1 MIREIPSLYFQATRA
16 KAVIGALILAPFGLV
31 AACLFYVTIY
41 ILPSATAEGSMS
53 VIGIF
58 SFLVAIIIVGAMTI
72 AVLGVIF
79 PSQIAVSAD
88 EIRFKKLGFFMRTY
102 NWSQL
107 GQPFL
112 TGDDLG
118 RARLGID
125 VLGARS
131 KLIFSPVDYRLDSE
145 EMLKIILNAR
155 DGKLAGSGEIGSA
168 KIGNI
173 GWKVGLIFVAVII
186 LKAIQ
191 FALIAQH

>member
-1 MIREIPSLYFQATRA
+1 
-16 KAVIGALILAPFGLV
+16 
-31 AACLFYVTIY
+31 
-41 ILPSATAEGSMS
+41 
-53 VIGIF
+53 
-58 SFLVAIIIVGAMTI
+58 
-72 AVLGVIF
+72 
-79 PSQIAVSAD
+79 
-88 EIRFKKLGFFMRTY
+88 MRTY

-118 RARLGID
+118 RARLGMD